1 LSYSVRVLRRAQKE
15 LSRLPSRD
23 YERVRDRI
31 RALADEPRRHG
42 CSKLAGREGWRLR
55 VGDFRVIYEIDDSGA
70 KVTILHGGHR
80 RDIYRR

>member
-1 LSYSVRVLRRAQKE
+1 MSYSVRVLRRAQKE

-31 RALADEPRRHG
+31 RALADEPRPHG
-42 CSKLAGREGWRLR
+42 CSKLAWRDGWRLR
-55 VGDFRVIYEIDDSGA
+55 VGDFRVIYEIDDSAA
-70 KVTILHGGHR
+70 KVTILHVGHR